1 MNKYPVNQFE
11 KWLLENHD
19 KTIESLTWQ
28 EYNRYHVMYSNQT
41 FYERMIKP
49 NLDRSI
55 VWVYSM
61 E

>member
-1 MNKYPVNQFE
+1 MMKYEENKFE

-28 EYNRYHVMYSNQT
+28 EYNRYHVMYDNQT
-41 FYERMIKP
+41 FYERMIKH

>member
-1 MNKYPVNQFE
+1 
-11 KWLLENHD
+11 
-19 KTIESLTWQ
+19 
-28 EYNRYHVMYSNQT
+28 VMYDNQT

-55 VWVYSM
+55 VWVCSM

>member
-1 MNKYPVNQFE
+1 MMKYEENKFE
-11 KWLLENHD
+11 KWLLKNHD

-28 EYNRYHVMYSNQT
+28 EYNRYHVMYNNQT

>member
-1 MNKYPVNQFE
+1 MMKYEENKFE

-55 VWVYSM
+55 V
-61 E
+61 

>member
-1 MNKYPVNQFE
+1 
-11 KWLLENHD
+11 
-19 KTIESLTWQ
+19 
-28 EYNRYHVMYSNQT
+28 VMYDNQT
-41 FYERMIKP
+41 FFERMIKP

>member
-1 MNKYPVNQFE
+1 MNKYPNDKFE
-11 KWLLENHD
+11 QWLLENHD

-55 VWVYSM
+55 V
-61 E
+61 